1 MDYKN
6 LIGFLII
13 KELNQRQVKWVE
25 MLIEYHFKIQYTKGT
40 DNIQADA
47 LSRKAK
53 LQNNKKL
60 LGAMLRKD
68 ENELIRY
75 NYLKIAVI

>member
-13 KELNQRQVKWVE
+13 KELNQRQVKWAE
-25 MLIEYHFKIQYTKGT
+25 MLTEYHFKIQYTKGT
-40 DNIQADA
+40 DNAQADA

-53 LQNNKKL
+53 LQSNKKP
-60 LGAMLRKD
+60 LGALLQRD
-68 ENELIRY
+68 
-75 NYLKIAVI
+75 